1 MNNVD
6 PDFNLPAENPAERD
20 TWEAINA
27 LRNLTARGYYP
38 HDAWHL
44 NAMASKLE
52 TLLNG
57 EES

>member
-6 PDFNLPAENPAERD
+6 PDFDLPAENPAERD

-27 LRNLTARGYYP
+27 LRNLTAKDYYP
-38 HDAWHL
+38 ADAWHI
-44 NAMASKLE
+44 NALALKLE
-52 TLLNG
+52 YLLNG